1 VAVQVEVTTANRLE
15 DYALFAHLT
24 DAVRALKEEA
34 APVLPKLAGRTVW
47 MVNSTSRGGGVAE
60 MLPTMV
66 SLLRDLGV
74 ATEWVVIESTEP
86 RFFALTKHVHN
97 LIHGHG
103 APALGP
109 AERELFERV
118 NRDNAAFLR
127 PRLKAGDVLVVHDPQ
142 PMPLA
147 AILKESVSLA
157 AVWRC
162 HIGLDEELP
171 ATRAAWEFL
180 RPWAPAF
187 DRAVFSAREYVPA
200 YFADRAQVIYPA
212 IDPLS
217 AKNRELGVHHTV
229 AVLSNA
235 GLVVPP
241 GPLWTPPYRQLAQRL
256 QSDGRFY
263 PATVSGDFG
272 LLTRPI
278 VTQISRWDR
287 LKGFEPLLAA
297 FARYKRR
304 LLHGGWADDPVHRVR
319 QELARLVLA
328 GPSPE
333 SIQDDPEARDVL
345 EALRVQYRALD
356 PLVQEA
362 VAILSL
368 PMESAAENAL
378 MVNALQRAS
387 SIVVQNSLREGFG
400 LTVAEAMWKRVPI
413 LTNRHACGPRQQVRD
428 GEDGRL
434 IADPEDVEQLADTM
448 DLMLADVPARTGWAR
463 NAQRHVYANFLV
475 FAQLRSWLRLLGALL
490 DGGAAP
496 GAAAGPAR

>member
-1 VAVQVEVTTANRLE
+1 VAFQVLVESANGLAE
-15 DYALFAHLT
+15 FTEYAHLVG
-24 DAVRALKEEA
+24 AVEALQREA
-34 APVLPKLAGRTVW
+34 EAVLPRLRGRTIW
-47 MVNSTSRGGGVAE
+47 MVNSTARGGGVAE

-66 SLLRDLGV
+66 RLLRDLGV
-74 ATEWVVIESTEP
+74 ATEWMVIESPEP
-86 RFFALTKHVHN
+86 RFFELTKRVHN
-97 LIHGHG
+97 LIHGQG
-103 APALGP
+103 DPNLGP
-109 AERELFERV
+109 SDRELFESV
-118 NRDNAAFLR
+118 NRENAAALR
-127 PRLKAGDVLVVHDPQ
+127 PRMRDGDVLVVHDPQ

-147 AILKESVSLA
+147 GMLKENLELI

-180 RPWAPAF
+180 RPYGAGY
-187 DRAVFSAREYVPA
+187 DQAVFSAPEYPPD
-200 YFADRAQVIYPA
+200 FLSDRSTVIYPA

-235 GLVVPP
+235 GLTVPP
-241 GPLWTPPYRQLAQRL
+241 GPLWTPPYRQLALRL
-256 QSDGRFY
+256 APDGRFH
-263 PATVSGDFG
+263 PATASGDFG

-278 VTQISRWDR
+278 ITQISRWDR

-297 FARYKRR
+297 FAHYRRR
-304 LLHGGWADDPVHRVR
+304 LLYGGWSSDPVHRVR

-333 SIQDDPEARDVL
+333 SIADDPEAGEVL
-345 EALRVQYRALD
+345 NSLKARYAMLD

-368 PMESAAENAL
+368 PMESSEENAL

-400 LTVAEAMWKRVPI
+400 LTVAEAMWKRMPI
-413 LTNRHACGPRQQVRD
+413 LSNRRACGPRQQVRD

-434 IADPEDVEQLADTM
+434 IDDPDDVEALSEMM
-448 DLMLADVPARTGWAR
+448 DIMLRDSEARRGWAR
-463 NAQRHVYANFLV
+463 NAQRQVYAHFLV
-475 FAQLRSWLRLLGALL
+475 FAQLRGWLRLLNRLL
-490 DGGAAP
+490 E
-496 GAAAGPAR
+496 AAADSPAPT